1 MSAGCDKGGLPL
13 ISGPHA
19 NQVICVPE
27 VEFRKDSGTLEALEG
42 GRHEGQRVLV
52 LPGDVSVVVVTWFS
66 TSTERERPLPL
77 HESVNVKRTF
87 SP

>member
-1 MSAGCDKGGLPL
+1 MTSATVFVLSVAIRLTVYDLETNCGDLSYCRK
-13 ISGPHA
+13 A
-19 NQVICVPE
+19 
-27 VEFRKDSGTLEALEG
+27 EFR
-42 GRHEGQRVLV
+42 
-52 LPGDVSVVVVTWFS
+52 PSVVVVTWFF